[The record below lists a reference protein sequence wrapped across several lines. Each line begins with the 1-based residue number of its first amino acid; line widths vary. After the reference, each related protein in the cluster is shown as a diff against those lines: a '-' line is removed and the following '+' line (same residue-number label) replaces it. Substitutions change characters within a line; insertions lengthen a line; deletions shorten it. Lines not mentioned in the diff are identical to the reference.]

1 MKKHYL
7 IIAALILLLN
17 GCSKITKK
25 NYDKIESGMSYK
37 EVVKLLG
44 EPEGCAE
51 TFGISN
57 CEWKNKDAKIMIT
70 FISNQATIKVAEGL
84 K

>member
-17 GCSKITKK
+17 GCNKITKE
-25 NYDKIESGMSYK
+25 NYDKIENGMSYE
-37 EVVKLLG
+37 EVVKLIG
-44 EPEGCAE
+44 EPEGCTE
-51 TFGISN
+51 TLGISN
-57 CEWKNKDAKIMIT
+57 CEWKNKDARIMIT
-70 FISNQATIKVAEGL
+70 FISDKATIKIAEGL

>member
-1 MKKHYL
+1 
-7 IIAALILLLN
+7 
-17 GCSKITKK
+17 
-25 NYDKIESGMSYK
+25 MSYE

-70 FISNQATIKVAEGL
+70 FISNKATIKIAEGL